1 VTTPAPG
8 RIAAAALLPPFG
20 VYLAEGAGRSFQI
33 ACGLTVLGFLPG
45 AGYALWR
52 LFRRPVPAAV

>member
-1 VTTPAPG
+1 M
-8 RIAAAALLPPFG
+8 LPPFG